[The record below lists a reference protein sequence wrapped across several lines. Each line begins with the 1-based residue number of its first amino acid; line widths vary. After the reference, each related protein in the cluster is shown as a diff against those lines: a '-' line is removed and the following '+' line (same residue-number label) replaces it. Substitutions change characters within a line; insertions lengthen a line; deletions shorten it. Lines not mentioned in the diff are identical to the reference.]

1 MAEQTES
8 KNEAE
13 AEQSNG
19 GDGSNGG
26 HKVVQ
31 AAAIAAA
38 TGAAALAARK
48 AFSARDQASEGGE
61 KPASRKKSGDDQ
73 STIVAMASS
82 SWAAASHTIMPFAE
96 EAAGAAGDWV
106 GRNAPDVVV
115 ETIVPRFIKGF
126 ERARSQS
133 DHPEEERNSAG
144 PTPGAFRSTEL
155 RLGRSVSL

>member
-1 MAEQTES
+1 MAEQSETTD
-8 KNEAE
+8 KAE

-19 GDGSNGG
+19 GNGSNGG

-38 TGAAALAARK
+38 TGAAAFAAKK
-48 AFSARDQASEGGE
+48 AFSARDQASESGEKTASKTKSGGE
-61 KPASRKKSGDDQ
+61 DQ

-82 SWAAASHTIMPFAE
+82 SWAAASHTLVPFVE

-115 ETIVPRFIKGF
+115 ETIVPRFITGF

-133 DHPEEERNSAG
+133 DQSE
-144 PTPGAFRSTEL
+144 
-155 RLGRSVSL
+155 